1 MLGKKKIAPDNNKSD
16 SLLKEQKDKLEMEQ
30 RITSK
35 ETLCSTYSKIAPSKK
50 DIPSILNLYYSLK
63 DKTKIKKEKEPEA
76 NQNKLESGIKH
87 CVVKLL
93 QFIRDV
99 FNSFIQKSELKK
111 NLKKNISMPNSKL
124 FTSKLV
130 ESANYSSIN
139 YTNEKIF
146 TIGKE
151 KNFKI
156 IKDIRNE
163 FDKLKDGNANISEV
177 LIMLNDIFDMHY
189 SDSIV
194 MFVNSENFIDF
205 INEPLTIFYDEE
217 TKREKVPSFR
227 DPKGF
232 CYHLTSEKKKRQKK

>member
-1 MLGKKKIAPDNNKSD
+1 
-16 SLLKEQKDKLEMEQ
+16 
-30 RITSK
+30 
-35 ETLCSTYSKIAPSKK
+35 
-50 DIPSILNLYYSLK
+50 
-63 DKTKIKKEKEPEA
+63 
-76 NQNKLESGIKH
+76 
-87 CVVKLL
+87 
-93 QFIRDV
+93 
-99 FNSFIQKSELKK
+99 
-111 NLKKNISMPNSKL
+111 MPNSKL

-139 YTNEKIF
+139 YTNEDIF

-163 FDKLKDGNANISEV
+163 IDKLKDGNANISEI

-205 INEPLTIFYDEE
+205 IKEPLTIFYDEE

-227 DPKGF
+227 DQKGF
-232 CYHLTSEKKKRQKK
+232 CYHLTSERKKKTKINKNKDKFEVKKNLGNSNTTINNNFKASNNIKEEILNEEKEKNNENLYEKALQAKYLTDVVLILHEKVHEFLKD